1 MCGCVHV
8 EVICDSLNVT
18 GPNKLIGGG
27 SIRRCW
33 RKFVIVRTGSEVS
46 YAHVKPNSVYFLL
59 PVDQDVGLSA
69 LSPTSCL
76 PIHLHVLP

>member
-8 EVICDSLNVT
+8 EVICDSLNDT

-27 SIRRCW
+27 TIRGCW
-33 RKFVIVRTGSEVS
+33 RKCVIVRIGSEVS
-46 YAHVKPNSVYFLL
+46 YAQVKPNSVYFLL
-59 PVDQDVGLSA
+59 PVDQEVGLSA
-69 LSPTSCL
+69 LSPISCL